1 LLLSKQQYTVQQRE
15 ELENNNEA
23 LMFITLEGIEGSGKT
38 TQIKYLMEYFESQG
52 KQCVTTRE
60 PGGTAIGNKIRSILL
75 DPESKDIEPTAE
87 LLLYMADRAQHINSV
102 VKPALAAGRIVLCDR
117 YFDATVVYQGFARGL
132 DIDII
137 TRLHAILFEDLKPD
151 HTLLLDLAPEVG
163 LARAWKQLNSGQR
176 ANGESR
182 FEEETL
188 AFHEKVRSGYL
199 ELARRDPD
207 RFRII
212 DATRD
217 AKQVRSSIIDVFSL
231 DLKRRTK
238 NGTLNP

>member
-1 LLLSKQQYTVQQRE
+1 
-15 ELENNNEA
+15 
-23 LMFITLEGIEGSGKT
+23 MFITLEGIEGSGKT